1 MVLCLNQNT
10 KPYHEHHVYV
20 LLYMVNEKLNF
31 IALILELSSN
41 LFLVQILSSTTQL
54 TIVIMIQLHLSP
66 FHLLL
71 DPRSM
76 PQHTRRASPRSTFA
90 VPFTGMFRHSVI
102 TSPCHEW
109 RVRQQPLACCTRS
122 SANKDDRPQQL
133 IDIRVSSIILDPH

>member
-1 MVLCLNQNT
+1 VLRLNQNT

-20 LLYMVNEKLNF
+20 LLHVVNEKLNF

-54 TIVIMIQLHLSP
+54 TIVILIQLHLSL

-71 DPRSM
+71 DPRST

-109 RVRQQPLACCTRS
+109 RVRQQTLACYTRS
-122 SANKDDRPQQL
+122 SANEDDQPQQL
-133 IDIRVSSIILDPH
+133 VEICVSSIILDPH